1 MNVQPD
7 KVDAR
12 WSRTRQ
18 CLLDGGREVFAECGV
33 EAATVLEIV
42 RAAGVSQPSF
52 YNHFASKDEL
62 AREIAADFFRHDRR
76 AKLAVF
82 AEVDDPAEAIAINVY
97 HTLSIARQ
105 DPVIAWAL
113 IKSETLRNLVISSS
127 TDPLADMISAGIDKG
142 RFAASNPHT
151 IALAIR
157 GGAFAVIQGILNG
170 TADENACSCYQ
181 ELMLRMLGLPPAESA
196 SVVQQAQVRIEQ
208 DDEVQQPH
216 QSIINNGQK

>member
-1 MNVQPD
+1 MTAEPNKADV
-7 KVDAR
+7 R

-18 CLLDGGREVFAECGV
+18 SLLDGGRKVFADSGV

-62 AREIAADFFRHDRR
+62 AREIATDFFRADRR

-82 AEVDDPAEAIAINVY
+82 AAVDDPAEAIAINVY

-113 IKSETLRNLVISSS
+113 VKSETLRSLVISSS
-127 TDPLADMISAGIDKG
+127 TDPLADMISAGINAG

-157 GGAFAVIQGILNG
+157 GGAFAVMQDILNG
-170 TADENACSCYQ
+170 TAADNACRCYQ
-181 ELMLRMLGLPPAESA
+181 ELMLRMLGLTPQESA
-196 SVVQQAQVRIEQ
+196 DVVRQAQLRIDQ
-208 DDEVQQPH
+208 DEVE
-216 QSIINNGQK
+216 